1 LRGSLSGVCTN
12 ATICERAA
20 WSLCQTSS
28 KPPSP
33 IASRALSLT
42 YSTINTT
49 PCSCSVVPLLDLIQ
63 ATLSIVSCV
72 LCLAHSTIYATPC
85 SCSVIPLVDLI
96 QAALLSSVSGVEQ
109 AALASI
115 QAATPALPPAGVSV
129 CVCVQRKGGGG
140 AQWCGCGC
148 VGICMC
154 VCVGGCEYSCGCGWW
169 CGCGCGCGCGC
180 ERMLFWCLIDGVHA
194 LTMLAVTYS
203 CAQNTSEVHADML
216 KRTQTYAQ
224 ARAYTHNTHTP
235 HAAIHR
241 QWSCGCEQHVHTI
254 RGYRYIH
261 THSHALPPTGSGPAG
276 GSSVST
282 NYVGIGIH
290 TRMHAH
296 ALPPAGSGP
305 AGVGS
310 TSAPRSFPPE
320 VAAEAMAASALAD
333 VMLQLS
339 PQEVSVCKKRLAFY
353 VCTFVLCVVCNVSYV
368 MCVCVCAVYVLAS
381 NVRVHACV
389 FMYVCVCVCIYCWR
403 T

>member
-1 LRGSLSGVCTN
+1 VQCGPAVRPHPSHPLNRVVCSVLSTLHYLRYALLVQCDPTGGPHPSRPPQQRFRCGAGGSCQHTGSNTRTSACR
-12 ATICERAA
+12 CER
-20 WSLCQTSS
+20 
-28 KPPSP
+28 
-33 IASRALSLT
+33 
-42 YSTINTT
+42 
-49 PCSCSVVPLLDLIQ
+49 
-63 ATLSIVSCV
+63 
-72 LCLAHSTIYATPC
+72 
-85 SCSVIPLVDLI
+85 
-96 QAALLSSVSGVEQ
+96 
-109 AALASI
+109 
-115 QAATPALPPAGVSV
+115 V
-129 CVCVQRKGGGG
+129 CMCAEEGGGG